1 MAKKLTKT
9 EIMDKLVKIQEKHGN
24 NPKKFH
30 KDKDFIKWNSLLG
43 RTRRKVIS
51 LHTIKK
57 PNVISYYCFRCK
69 IHHRYSSD
77 IGKQHNKR

>member
-1 MAKKLTKT
+1 M

-30 KDKDFIKWNSLLG
+30 KDKDFIKLNSLLG

-51 LHTIKK
+51 LHTIPKT
-57 PNVISYYCFRCK
+57 NVKSYYCYKCK
-69 IHHRYSSD
+69 KHHRYWSN
-77 IGKQHNKR
+77 IGKKHSKR